1 MKRICM
7 FLMAAAALVTLG
19 VATASAQSLADVAR
33 KENERRKALG
43 KATKV
48 YTNEDVKSTRPLTTA
63 AARPA
68 DAASPGSG
76 AGQAGASAGQPGAVG
91 SQATAG
97 AAAAAGPGAAGAAGA
112 SGAAEADS
120 AAKLTEQA
128 EALRHQTAR
137 DRLALEA
144 LHSRMNSLQYQA
156 EQISDPA
163 LKARFMADRDAA
175 SVEAEALRREI
186 EERNKALT
194 AIEEKLRS
202 TDR

>member
-68 DAASPGSG
+68 DAASPAGG
-76 AGQAGASAGQPGAVG
+76 AGQAGASAGQAPGGPA
-91 SQATAG
+91 SAAG
-97 AAAAAGPGAAGAAGA
+97 ADASGAAGAG
-112 SGAAEADS
+112 GAAEADS

-175 SVEAEALRREI
+175 SVEAEALHREI

>member
-76 AGQAGASAGQPGAVG
+76 AGQAGASAGQAGAGGGQAPG
-91 SQATAG
+91 G
-97 AAAAAGPGAAGAAGA
+97 AAAAGAGAAGAAGA

>member
-76 AGQAGASAGQPGAVG
+76 AGQAGASAGQAGAGGGQAPG
-91 SQATAG
+91 G
-97 AAAAAGPGAAGAAGA
+97 AAAAGAGAAGAAGA

-194 AIEEKLRS
+194 AIEEKLR
-202 TDR
+202 RAAR